1 MDYYSAIKRTELSS
15 HKKAWR
21 ILKCILLSEKVG
33 VEKAPTIQ
41 FQLYDILGKARLRD
55 NKIVV
60 DGDLGEGG
68 MNR

>member
-15 HKKAWR
+15 HKKDWR
-21 ILKCILLSEKVG
+21 ILKCILLSEKVS

-41 FQLYDILGKARLRD
+41 FQLYDILGRAKFRD